1 MIFMDKRKHSALMRL
16 AALFLAVMMFLPMG
30 AKATEEAV
38 QPRASDYLDNYN
50 AYVYSAGWGYVRVYF
65 DVTGNGYQEALGAL
79 TISVYESKDNATWTC
94 VQTYNHDQHSQ
105 MMSYHDNYHSGY
117 VEYDGVIGR
126 YYKAYVCI
134 WGGGLEV
141 GDARYFYTSAKKA
154 TLFAE

>member
-1 MIFMDKRKHSALMRL
+1 MDNRKYSAAMRL
-16 AALFLAVMMFLPMG
+16 AALLLAVVMFLPMG
-30 AKATEEAV
+30 AKAVEETV

-50 AYVYSAGWGYVRVYF
+50 AYMYSAGWGNMRVYF
-65 DVTGNGYQEALGAL
+65 DVTGYGYLEAIGAL
-79 TISVYESKDNATWTC
+79 TIQVFESTDNETFTWK
-94 VQTYNHDQHSQ
+94 QTYNYEDYSQ
-105 MMSYHDNYHSGY
+105 MLSYNDNYHSGY
-117 VEYDGVIGR
+117 VEYDGVVGR

>member
-1 MIFMDKRKHSALMRL
+1 MNKRKYSAVMRIVTL
-16 AALFLAVMMFLPMG
+16 LLAVIMILPMG
-30 AKATEEAV
+30 VQAVEEAV

-50 AYVYSAGWGYVRVYF
+50 AYMYSAGWGNMRVYF

-79 TISVYESKDNATWTC
+79 TISIYESKDNETWTWK
-94 VQTYNHDQHSQ
+94 QSFAHENNSQ
-105 MMSYHDNYHSGY
+105 MLSYNDNYHSGY
-117 VEYDGVIGR
+117 VEYDGVVGR

>member
-1 MIFMDKRKHSALMRL
+1 MDKRKYSAVMRIVTL
-16 AALFLAVMMFLPMG
+16 LLAVIMILPMG
-30 AKATEEAV
+30 VQAVEDAV

-50 AYVYSAGWGYVRVYF
+50 AYMYSAGWGNMRVYF
-65 DVTGNGYQEALGAL
+65 NVTGYGYLEAIGAL
-79 TISVYESKDNATWTC
+79 TIQVLESKDNETFTWK
-94 VQTYNHDQHSQ
+94 QTYNYEDYSQ
-105 MMSYHDNYHSGY
+105 MLSYNDNYHSGY
-117 VEYDGVIGR
+117 VEYDGVVGR